1 MYSPQLHQEI
11 ARHRQAD
18 MLREA
23 RHERLAAIAAA
34 AKPNGPGRL
43 ARVGG
48 LLSSVASPWRG
59 RVAARQ
65 PAVDSVA

>member
-11 ARHRQAD
+11 ARQRQAD
-18 MLREA
+18 MRREA
-23 RHERLAAIAAA
+23 HGERLAAIAAA

-48 LLSSVASPWRG
+48 VLSSVAAPWRG
-59 RVAARQ
+59 RVARQ
-65 PAVDSVA
+65 RPAIDAAA